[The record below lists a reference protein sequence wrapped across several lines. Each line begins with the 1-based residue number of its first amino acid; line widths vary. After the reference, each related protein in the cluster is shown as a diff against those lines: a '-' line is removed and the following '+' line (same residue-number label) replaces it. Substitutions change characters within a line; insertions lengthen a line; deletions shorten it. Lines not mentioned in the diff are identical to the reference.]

1 MHSVV
6 VCPPPLRLPRCLAA
20 PSPPVSLSRLLVTS
34 PPCLLGSSTPASS
47 CTGCVALLLSVCTA
61 ACAVGDAVSPAA
73 LCLAKTAWSPF
84 PVRSLGVCPGVLRIP
99 LRYLLPPSSSSSFS
113 FFFTLLPENWLGK
126 AVVRPIIFLLVS
138 PDPRTHP
145 PRRSVGSS
153 SMTAR
158 VQFRPG
164 GGRIRPW
171 VSARSDTEKQ
181 FRPGD
186 GRNRHWV
193 SARSDTSKQF
203 RSGGGRIRHW
213 VSARSDT

>member
-1 MHSVV
+1 MSA
-6 VCPPPLRLPRCLAA
+6 PLAAPSLSRRSIAARLFVSPTRHLAA
-20 PSPPVSLSRLLVTS
+20 PSPRFLDSRLLLYGLRCSAT
-34 PPCLLGSSTPASS
+34 
-47 CTGCVALLLSVCTA
+47 VCTA
-61 ACAVGDAVSPAA
+61 ACAVVDAVSPAA
-73 LCLAKTAWSPF
+73 LCLARTAWSPF

-99 LRYLLPPSSSSSFS
+99 LRYLLPPSSSSSF
-113 FFFTLLPENWLGK
+113 FFFFLPENWVGK
-126 AVVRPIIFLLVS
+126 AVVRPIMFLLVS

-181 FRPGD
+181 FQPGD

-193 SARSDTSKQF
+193 SARSDT
-203 RSGGGRIRHW
+203 
-213 VSARSDT
+213 